1 MEVRKMSKNIREAE
15 KYKRKYEAIETAV
28 FCLQNKSSI
37 EKRLVGFPKS
47 LVRIAPNTIDLGTPL
62 KSKV

>member
-1 MEVRKMSKNIREAE
+1 MEVNKMSKNIREAE

-37 EKRLVGFPKS
+37 EKALVGFSKN
-47 LVRIAPNTIDLGTPL
+47 LTYLTQRQLTIEKKT
-62 KSKV
+62 